1 MIYQP
6 KRLILQHA
14 KFWSGP
20 LLLVRGAG
28 FPFRLGGRGGNISEW
43 GGMAYDQLCVCAT
56 YLSGLAKAL
65 QIPKNLMSTLEIVL
79 IFLLADF
86 SASVSFFLPALT

>member
-1 MIYQP
+1 MQN
-6 KRLILQHA
+6 
-14 KFWSGP
+14 F
-20 LLLVRGAG
+20 GAVHFCKWGVQG
-28 FPFRLGGRGGNISEW
+28 FHSDWGEGGGGNISEW

-65 QIPKNLMSTLEIVL
+65 QIPKNPTSTLEIVL